1 MWLRPGLLRVLSHED
16 EIALRG
22 RADRAKQACLVDCGA
37 WAHHERG
44 GTPMVEDGMG
54 TTRTAVIRT
63 IKDFL
68 AEAHLSERRF
78 GEEAVGDAKVLRR
91 LRGGAGVSLATIE
104 RIETYI
110 DARRPMKAA

>member
-1 MWLRPGLLRVLSHED
+1 
-16 EIALRG
+16 
-22 RADRAKQACLVDCGA
+22 
-37 WAHHERG
+37 
-44 GTPMVEDGMG
+44 MVEDGMG

-104 RIETYI
+104 RIENYI
-110 DARRPMKAA
+110 DARRPMKAAA